1 MLRQYRALK
10 EKHRDSILLFRLGDF
25 YEGFYED
32 AEVMARELGIT
43 LTSREMGKG
52 NRAPMAGIPY
62 RAAEGYISRLVER
75 GHRVAICEQVED
87 AGKARGLVRREVV
100 RTVTP
105 GTVSE
110 GRLLE
115 DRGHRWLAGLCVHRR
130 AWGLASADAS
140 TGEFRVTQLEGPD
153 AARLALEELAR
164 LAPAECLVPAS
175 LAADPGIGQVM
186 REAGGIL
193 TPRDEPEFAPEE
205 ARSRLLSH
213 FQVASLGGY
222 GCEGQAAAVGAA
234 GAVLKYLGETQG
246 TCAHVRELVAYQV
259 GEHLVIDP
267 TARRNLEL
275 FHRWPDGRTEG
286 TLCWVLDQTVTPAAG
301 RRLRSWLERPLTEP
315 ARIEERLDAVEEM
328 AGDALLREE
337 LRDLLRHTC
346 DGERLLA
353 RAATGALTPRE
364 LGHVRRTL
372 GILPR
377 VREVVSRA
385 TSNLVGRLGGRLDAP
400 AELVDLLNR
409 ALGDDPPVS
418 PHEGGII
425 REGFSPEVD
434 GLRQAAREG
443 RTWLAR
449 LEAEERERTGI
460 KSLKIGY
467 NQVFGYYFEVT
478 RANLS
483 LVPAD
488 WTRQQTLA
496 GAERFFTG
504 RLKELESTI
513 LGAQEKLERVECDL
527 FSGLRERVVDHRDT
541 LAGAFSAL
549 ADLDALAALAEV
561 AVRHGYV
568 RPLVDDGDA
577 IWIEDGRHPVLERM
591 MGEGEFVPNSVALDA
606 GCRLL
611 VITGPNMAGKSTYMR
626 QVALVVV
633 MAQMGSFVPARRAR
647 VGVVDRL
654 FVRVGAYDDIASGQ
668 STFMVEMSE
677 VARALRHATARSLV
691 ILDEI
696 GRGTGTFDGMSIAW
710 AVAEHLH
717 DRVGCHTL
725 LATHY
730 RELIALGE
738 RLPAAA
744 NCSVA
749 VRRRGRDIIFLRRV
763 VPGGADASYGV
774 EVAKLA
780 GLPEA
785 VVERAGDILARLE
798 AGGSHPHRAALE
810 AAATSPDRA
819 DPGMAG
825 RVREQAPLQLT
836 FLSPPASP
844 LVRELAELDPLR
856 MTPIEAIARLHEL
869 SERAR
874 REIGHGTG

>member
-1 MLRQYRALK
+1 MTPVLRQYRTLK
-10 EKHRDSILLFRLGDF
+10 EKHPHSILLFRLGDF

-43 LTSREMGKG
+43 LTSRELGKG

-62 RAAEGYISRLVER
+62 HAAEGYISRLVER
-75 GHRVAICEQVED
+75 GHRVAICEQMEEP
-87 AGKARGLVRREVV
+87 GRGRGLVRREVV

-115 DRGHRWLAGLCVHRR
+115 DKAQRWLAALCVHRR
-130 AWGLASADAS
+130 AWGVASADAS
-140 TGEFRVTQLEGPD
+140 TGELRVTQLEGPD
-153 AARLALEELAR
+153 AHRLALEELAR
-164 LAPAECLVPAS
+164 LAPAECLVPAE
-175 LAADPGIGQVM
+175 LAADPAVTGVV
-186 REAGGIL
+186 REAGGIITARDQL
-193 TPRDEPEFAPEE
+193 DFDPRE
-205 ARSRLLSH
+205 ARETLLGH
-213 FQVASLGGY
+213 FRVVSLAGY
-222 GCEGQAAAVGAA
+222 GCEGQDAAIAAA
-234 GAVLKYLGETQG
+234 GAVLRYLAETQG
-246 TCAHVRELVAYQV
+246 SCGHVRGLITYQL
-259 GEHLVIDP
+259 GDYLVIDP

-275 FHRWPDGRTEG
+275 FRRWPDGKVEG
-286 TLCWVLDQTVTPAAG
+286 TLFWVLDQTVTAAGG
-301 RRLRSWLERPLTEP
+301 RRLRSWLERPLLDP
-315 ARIEERLDAVEEM
+315 ARIGERLDAVEEL
-328 AGDALLREE
+328 AGSTLLRQE
-337 LRDLLRHTC
+337 LRDLLRQTC

-353 RAATGALTPRE
+353 RAATGTISPRE
-364 LGHVRRTL
+364 MGHLRRTL
-372 GILPR
+372 GLLPR
-377 VREVVSRA
+377 LREVVSRA
-385 TSNLVGRLGGRLDAP
+385 SSALLRQVGQRLQVPGDLA
-400 AELVDLLNR
+400 DLLER
-409 ALGDDPPVS
+409 ALAEDLPAS
-418 PHEGGII
+418 PREGGII
-425 REGFSPEVD
+425 REGFSTEVD
-434 GLRQAAREG
+434 QLRQAARDG
-443 RTWLAR
+443 HNWLAE
-449 LEAEERERTGI
+449 LEGQERERTGI

-478 RANLS
+478 RPNLA
-483 LVPAD
+483 LVPPE
-488 WTRQQTLA
+488 WTRQQTLT
-496 GAERFFTG
+496 GAERFFTP
-504 RLKELESTI
+504 RLKELEGII
-513 LGAQEKLERVECDL
+513 LGAREKLVGLEYDL
-527 FSGLRERVVDHRDT
+527 FCQLRQQVVREADT
-541 LAGAFSAL
+541 LAQGFSAL
-549 ADLDALAALAEV
+549 ADLDALASLAEV
-561 AVRHGYV
+561 AVRYGYV

-577 IWIEDGRHPVLERM
+577 IWIEEGRHPVLERM
-591 MGEGEFVPNSVALDA
+591 MAEGDFVPNSVALDA

-626 QVALVVV
+626 QVALIVI

-691 ILDEI
+691 LLDEI

-749 VRRRGRDIIFLRRV
+749 VRKKGRDIVFLRRV

-785 VVERAGDILARLE
+785 VVNRAAEMLARLE
-798 AGGSHPHRAALE
+798 AGNPAPGE
-810 AAATSPDRA
+810 ASPV
-819 DPGMAG
+819 
-825 RVREQAPLQLT
+825 VRQPVPVQLT
-836 FLSPPASP
+836 FLPPPPDP
-844 LVRELAELDPLR
+844 LVRELAGLDVLH
-856 MTPIEAIARLHEL
+856 MTPLEAITVLHDL
-869 SERAR
+869 CERAR
-874 REIGHGTG
+874 RHVEPEGK